1 MASSCS
7 ISMPTRRRWRC
18 FSRSSPI
25 CSPPP
30 ASTAA
35 AASTRW
41 SSLPT
46 TSDRCAPSKDYP
58 MAEMERTRERERG
71 SIPETPYEIFIR
83 SRREFLERQETG
95 QVVVKPSDREF
106 YLTRQGRL
114 MYHLNPEIHKNTP
127 LQDWRV
133 FSHDLK
139 TRSGK
144 HRHQGGLVIYVIVGT
159 GYSVVDGERVDWQA
173 GDLLLLPI
181 KPGGVEHQHFNL
193 QPGADCRWIAFSY
206 MPFFDHVASEFTQTE
221 VSPLFKAENPD

>member
-1 MASSCS
+1 
-7 ISMPTRRRWRC
+7 
-18 FSRSSPI
+18 
-25 CSPPP
+25 
-30 ASTAA
+30 
-35 AASTRW
+35 
-41 SSLPT
+41 
-46 TSDRCAPSKDYP
+46 
-58 MAEMERTRERERG
+58 MAEIERTRERERG
-71 SIPETPYEIFIR
+71 TIPQTPYEIFIR
-83 SRREFLERQETG
+83 SRKEFLERQDTG

-106 YLTRQGRL
+106 FLTRQGRL

-139 TRSGK
+139 THSGK
-144 HRHQGGLVIYVIVGT
+144 HRHQGGLVIYVITGK
-159 GYSVVDGERVDWQA
+159 GYSVVDDERVDWQA

-221 VSPLFKAENPD
+221 NSPLFNAES

>member
-1 MASSCS
+1 
-7 ISMPTRRRWRC
+7 
-18 FSRSSPI
+18 
-25 CSPPP
+25 
-30 ASTAA
+30 
-35 AASTRW
+35 
-41 SSLPT
+41 
-46 TSDRCAPSKDYP
+46 
-58 MAEMERTRERERG
+58 MAEIERTRERERG
-71 SIPETPYEIFIR
+71 TIPETPYEIFIR
-83 SRREFLERQETG
+83 SRKEFLERQETG

-106 YLTRQGRL
+106 FITRQGRL

-139 TRSGK
+139 THSGK
-144 HRHQGGLVIYVIVGT
+144 HRHQGGLVIYVIIGK

-193 QPGADCRWIAFSY
+193 QPGQDCRWIAFSY

-221 VSPLFKAENPD
+221 LSPLFKAQNS